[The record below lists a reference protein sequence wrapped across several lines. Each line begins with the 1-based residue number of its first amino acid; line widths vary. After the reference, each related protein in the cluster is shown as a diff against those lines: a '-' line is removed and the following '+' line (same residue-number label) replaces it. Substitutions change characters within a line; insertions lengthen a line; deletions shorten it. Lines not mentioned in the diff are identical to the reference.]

1 MVRAFVAVWNRVNV
15 AVHHSIQ
22 QAPADPTHFSPAH
35 RVLAVMKCVRLQQ
48 EQFRRALRVV
58 SSKAETGNSPLL
70 ILPLLVCFP
79 DLPSP
84 PPPLSSADAELNI
97 VLRTPDRARLL
108 CSMR

>member
-1 MVRAFVAVWNRVNV
+1 MVRAFVAVWNRANV

-22 QAPADPTHFSPAH
+22 QAPADLTHFSPAH
-35 RVLAVMKCVRLQQ
+35 RVLAVMERVRLQQ
-48 EQFRRALRVV
+48 EQVRRAPV
-58 SSKAETGNSPLL
+58 SLKAETGHSPLL